1 MRVNELESIT
11 IVVMKE
17 YFLRENS
24 KDRQHNRDPLNK
36 VSHLNQLHRSVGFY
50 QLKRVFQPFHSL
62 LFINKY
68 VGDISCMDNMYIC
81 KKKKKNKRTKIG
93 LRWIKKKR
101 KSDYSQNLYSSVLSR
116 RLK

>member
-1 MRVNELESIT
+1 
-11 IVVMKE
+11 MKE

-68 VGDISCMDNMYIC
+68 VGDISCMGNMYIC
-81 KKKKKNKRTKIG
+81 KKKKEKQKNQDRATMD
-93 LRWIKKKR
+93 KKK
-101 KSDYSQNLYSSVLSR
+101 KENLTTHKTCIHLYFQDD
-116 RLK
+116 